1 MRWTQFPL
9 SNLKHLL
16 HLHSRPYII
25 SFLFAFNNLRRG
37 LFVCLETGFWKGKG
51 IGNIKRHI
59 FAFFS
64 YSDHMRFDHV
74 YLEGYGPEVENHFFS
89 WVIENLGQS
98 RSLSGFLWY
107 CEMCIKEASI
117 LITSGWHYEHC
128 NVGSIRKQNSWHD
141 NLCLLHKIHEQ
152 LQPLIW
158 KRFAF
163 NDSKIIKC

>member
-64 YSDHMRFDHV
+64 YSDHMRFDIFRRVWARSWKPFFFLSYWEFGPKQIPFRIPVILWDV
-74 YLEGYGPEVENHFFS
+74 YQRSKYPHHF
-89 WVIENLGQS
+89 WLA
-98 RSLSGFLWY
+98 LW
-107 CEMCIKEASI
+107 
-117 LITSGWHYEHC
+117 T
-128 NVGSIRKQNSWHD
+128 
-141 NLCLLHKIHEQ
+141 
-152 LQPLIW
+152 LQRW
-158 KRFAF
+158 KH
-163 NDSKIIKC
+163 